1 MLKQYNLSDNFELA
15 QGILLTNLQDFILR
29 TLDGGDSIDLR
40 TQNYIFPNLG
50 SLANT
55 VLAYHSDRQNKN
67 SAYIL
72 EQRKRLAAFA
82 SKYATSALSQN
93 GQDDSIFSLIQS
105 KIDSLSRK
113 DPSDVIL
120 LMTAHQP
127 NLFPYSGVTRKIALM
142 IALSEAI
149 EKSTRGAKEVVCL
162 YGVADHD
169 FVHNKWIRSAE
180 LPAPLRKEGTL
191 RYNVKIP
198 QKDIMLPANRIPK
211 PLIETLNDWKA
222 QTLSWINEN
231 SRMAEKYLKLHTSKE
246 EALDPNE
253 FDSIALKNKQDF
265 WRLVEGAHS
274 ISQTLAEFSSIL
286 LFRIVAEIWEV
297 PVLFANFSD
306 CFTSFGPEY
315 SWMLDNVSSFS
326 DIIKSNETKLKSNGI
341 DSGLAEDIG
350 EVFPLWL
357 KCPCGSKYRLS
368 QESKTIS
375 GRCQRCGSEISY
387 STQKL
392 KELAQ
397 TNPEVFE
404 PRSITMPIAFARS
417 VDMSCYI
424 GGVGG
429 LGYLMHT
436 REISDRFQ
444 SPLPPTPFWYVDDI
458 YTSIE
463 LLCSVLQVERLAK
476 VYSVELLADN
486 ELDVTKIEEECAIM
500 ISGIQSRIES
510 GKLPKSPV
518 TQRDVQLLMNIKTSL
533 KAKGC
538 MLDYAINVGLKSNFV
553 QWLEFLRNDGRLHRP
568 VPLRT
573 SFEV

>member
-1 MLKQYNLSDNFELA
+1 MELGK
-15 QGILLTNLQDFILR
+15 GILLTNLQDLILR
-29 TLDGGDSIDLR
+29 TLDGGSSIYPG

-50 SLANT
+50 SLANA
-55 VLAYHSDRQNKN
+55 VLAYQSDRQRKN
-67 SAYIL
+67 SSYIL
-72 EQRKRLAAFA
+72 EQRKKLAAFA
-82 SKYATSALSQN
+82 SKFATNALSQN
-93 GQDDSIFSLIQS
+93 RPDVSIFSAIQS

-120 LMTAHQP
+120 VMTAHQP

-142 IALSEAI
+142 IALCEAI
-149 EKSTRGAKEVVCL
+149 EKNTRGAKEVVCL

-198 QKDIMLPANRIPK
+198 QKDVMLPANRIAK
-211 PLIETLNDWKA
+211 PLIETLNGWKA
-222 QTLSWINEN
+222 QTISWINEN
-231 SRMAEKYLKLHTSKE
+231 SRMAEKYLKLRSKGEGSDPVKFESIATKNE
-246 EALDPNE
+246 EAL
-253 FDSIALKNKQDF
+253 
-265 WRLVEGAHS
+265 WRLVECAHS
-274 ISQTLAEFSSIL
+274 ISQSLAEFSSIL
-286 LFRIVAEIWEV
+286 LFRIVAEIWNV
-297 PVLFANFSD
+297 PVLFVNFSD

-315 SWMLDNVSSFS
+315 SWMLDNVSAFS
-326 DIIKSNETKLKSNGI
+326 EIIKSNETKLKSSGI
-341 DSGLAEDIG
+341 DSGLADDIG

-357 KCPCGSKYRLS
+357 KCPCGSKHRLS
-368 QESKTIS
+368 HESKTIS
-375 GRCQRCGSEISY
+375 GKCQRCGSEISY
-387 STQKL
+387 SIQKL

-397 TNPEVFE
+397 TNPDVFE

-458 YTSIE
+458 YKSIE

-476 VYSVELLADN
+476 VYSVELGTAN
-486 ELDVTKIEEECAIM
+486 ELDVSKIENECIIM
-500 ISGIQSRIES
+500 ISAIQSRIES
-510 GKLPKSPV
+510 GKITKSPV
-518 TQRDVQLLMNIKTSL
+518 TQRDIQLLMNIKTSL

-538 MLDYAINVGLKSNFV
+538 MLDYAINIGLKSNFV

-568 VPLRT
+568 VPLQT